1 MFEYLNGYIVD
12 INPKYIVLDV
22 SGVGYLVYVSD
33 PYRYEVDLDNKRK
46 VYVHQVVTDSFQMI
60 YGFYSKTDK
69 TIFEK
74 LINVSG
80 IGPKSA
86 LAILVRNDHREL
98 LNAINTENVTFLT
111 KFPGV
116 GKKTA
121 KQIILDLKGKLDDIY
136 PNQFSNEKS
145 GDTSTPANE
154 VNAELKDALDALVA
168 LGYTKANVE
177 KVKLVLV
184 KEAKMTTDEYLSAG
198 LKILM

>member
-22 SGVGYLVYVSD
+22 NGVGYLIYVSD
-33 PYRYEVDLDNKRK
+33 PYRYNVDLDNLQKI
-46 VYVHQVVTDSFQMI
+46 YVHQVVTDSFQMI

-86 LAILVRNDHREL
+86 LAILVRNDHKEL

-136 PNQFSNEKS
+136 PNDAENETEKVTV
-145 GDTSTPANE
+145 DSTETN
-154 VNAELKDALDALVA
+154 VELKDALEALIA
-168 LGYTKANVE
+168 LGYTKTNVE
-177 KVKLVLV
+177 KVKKVLS
-184 KEAKMTTDEYLSAG
+184 KETKMSTDEYLSAG